1 MFGTFVHII
10 LTQDFKSNL
19 PVKFSYA
26 YIAQTDRKLKYMYIQ
41 YNNDSLLYYW
51 RRKMYINV
59 QCFGLKS
66 IVKVLVLFVIY
77 VYVCTAII
85 YSSLCDR

>member
-1 MFGTFVHII
+1 MIVYCII
-10 LTQDFKSNL
+10 GEEKCILMCNVD
-19 PVKFSYA
+19 VC
-26 YIAQTDRKLKYMYIQ
+26 
-41 YNNDSLLYYW
+41 LL
-51 RRKMYINV
+51 I
-59 QCFGLKS
+59 CFGLKS